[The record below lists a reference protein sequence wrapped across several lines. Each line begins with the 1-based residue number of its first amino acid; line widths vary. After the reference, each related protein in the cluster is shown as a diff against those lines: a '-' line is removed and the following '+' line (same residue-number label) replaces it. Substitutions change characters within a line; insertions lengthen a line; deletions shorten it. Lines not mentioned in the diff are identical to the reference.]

1 MIYKGIEIDED
12 ALYQETV
19 DTILDIMAENPD
31 EYFVKPNDFK
41 ALKKVA
47 QLFVA
52 KIDSY
57 GLENIALRD
66 LSSIDRNIVK
76 QNIKNIREQYKL
88 MATFAEQLDN
98 FFGRNVTTLWVKTS
112 GKNLSNQQLIYELD
126 ETKAYSKLTNEGRL
140 PSRYAAKVEQS
151 QVEEQ
156 LNQLNTNITYLSPI
170 YEETLKRYYTGQK
183 KNVHFHAVLW
193 KERSNAKDVYADA
206 KGAKWGIG
214 RVYNKG
220 DIGEAFVGALINE
233 EKYIKRKSQLETQ
246 IKNFYN
252 YYITKVDSM
261 AAVLGADIDAGN
273 GIQYAIKTKGSRP
286 PSLSQYYNTAKIIIS
301 MENITAEQLVK
312 QIKKEYP
319 RYAGATRNAKE
330 MAQTLAEITDD
341 ALRENLDDVI
351 DKINLTK
358 TKN

>member
-19 DTILDIMAENPD
+19 DTILDIMVESPD

-57 GLENIALRD
+57 GLNNIALRD
-66 LSSIDRNIVK
+66 LSSIDRSIVK
-76 QNIKNIREQYKL
+76 QNIKSVREQYKL

-98 FFGRNVTTLWVKTS
+98 FFGRSVTTLWVKTS
-112 GKNLSNQQLIYELD
+112 GKNLSKQQLIYELD

-140 PSRYAAKVEQS
+140 PSRRTAKVEQS
-151 QVEEQ
+151 QIEEQ

-170 YEETLKRYYTGQK
+170 YEETLKRYYIGQK
-183 KNVHFHAVLW
+183 KNANFHAVLW
-193 KERSNAKDVYADA
+193 KERSNAKDAYTDA

-220 DIGEAFVGALINE
+220 DIGEAFVGALVNE

-273 GIQYAIKTKGSRP
+273 GIQYAIKTAGSRP

-319 RYAGATRNAKE
+319 RYAGTTRNAKE
-330 MAQTLAEITDD
+330 MAQTLAEITDQ
-341 ALRENLDDVI
+341 ALQENLESVTDI
-351 DKINLTK
+351 IFK
-358 TKN
+358 